1 MAKLE
6 PESVNG
12 VESSMENQA
21 GRIHLRAMARA
32 LPGTLTVVALC
43 GLAACSTSTGQR
55 LTAGSYRTGSTGEA
69 LSRAAASNPAA
80 FSRAQASAAR
90 SAAPAR
96 TARSNAAEPRRSGP
110 TAATPRRV
118 ASPPVSN
125 AQAQVIPAL
134 LSPGVSGAGTGGALT
149 PMGQPATLPAEPLV
163 EQALTPG
170 ATLLTPA
177 MLSAAPSEAARTGE
191 SSSRWALSPTQI
203 AFTALGLA
211 LAVLAALG
219 AAWSAARRKR
229 TMAEPRIAPPVAA
242 NDLGPVPPRRDEG
255 PQLALPLS
263 PTGAA
268 PRIYSASASARLSS
282 R

>member
-1 MAKLE
+1 MK
-6 PESVNG
+6 NT
-12 VESSMENQA
+12 A
-21 GRIHLRAMARA
+21 GRIHLRAIASA
-32 LPGTLTVVALC
+32 LPGTVAVAALC
-43 GLAACSTSTGQR
+43 GLAACSTSKGQS
-55 LTAGSYRTGSTGEA
+55 LSGGGYRTGATGEA
-69 LSRAAASNPAA
+69 LSRAAASNPTA
-80 FSRAQASAAR
+80 FGRAQATAAR
-90 SAAPAR
+90 NAVPAR
-96 TARSNAAEPRRSGP
+96 TARSNAAEPRRVTP
-110 TAATPRRV
+110 APAAPRRV
-118 ASPPVSN
+118 ASSPVSDL
-125 AQAQVIPAL
+125 QAQVIPAL
-134 LSPGVSGAGTGGALT
+134 LSQGVSGAGTVGVLT

-177 MLSAAPSEAARTGE
+177 MLSAAPSETARTGE

-203 AFTALGLA
+203 AFMVLGLA
-211 LAVLAALG
+211 LALLAALA

-242 NDLGPVPPRRDEG
+242 NDLGPVPPRRPEG

-263 PTGAA
+263 PAGAA